1 MSHVSSV
8 ATSSY
13 PYRGTLSRLD
23 QNGDGMLS
31 SDERAAGQSPGLLD
45 ADPANDSTVGG
56 PLSSLAAKL
65 MQLPSSAQTDY
76 TKLSLMQAGMSS
88 SAATT
93 IADQQT
99 IDAYRGTY
107 GRYELDSVA

>member
-31 SDERAAGQSPGLLD
+31 SDERAAGQSPGLL
-45 ADPANDSTVGG
+45 TV
-56 PLSSLAAKL
+56 L
-65 MQLPSSAQTDY
+65 MTAPSVVLEQPCCQALTTASSAQTI
-76 TKLSLMQAGMSS
+76 TPAFAEGCS

-107 GRYELDSVA
+107 GQYELDNVA